1 MASHAAAT
9 GPSPAPS
16 DVPQGASR
24 ASQTAAEPVAMTH
37 RQIMEALTGLLAA
50 FFTAILS
57 STIVANALPTIM
69 SELKGTQTDFA
80 WVITAALLANA
91 ATTPIWGKLA
101 DLFNKKVLVQL
112 SIVIF
117 VAGSVMAG
125 LSETIPLLL
134 TARVIQGIAMGGLTA
149 LAQAIIGSM
158 IPPRD
163 RGKYSGYMGG
173 VMAVG
178 TAGGPLLGG
187 FIVDSPLGWRWTFF
201 VCVPLAVVALILLQ
215 VTLKIQH
222 VKRPAKIDWL
232 GSILLTSGV
241 SLLLIWVSFAGNPDY
256 YDWWSWQTVAMVG
269 GGVVL
274 LGLLVLV
281 ESKVAQPIIPLKIIS
296 ERTTALAIL
305 ASVAVGVGMFG
316 SSTFLGQY
324 FQVARG
330 ATPTEAGLLTLPMI
344 AGNLIGSVASGML
357 ISRTGKWKRYLV
369 AGAILLIGGLGLAGT
384 MDHTTDLWMTGIY
397 TAILGVGLGLL
408 MQNLVLAVQNTVQAK
423 DIGTASAS
431 VAFFRSVGGAIGVSV
446 LGAVLGNRV
455 KELVVEGLASAGI
468 QVPAGSAGASMDLK
482 DMPAPI
488 RDIMRA
494 AYGDAIAE
502 VFLISAVVGLVA
514 LVAILFIKERPL
526 RRTVDV
532 RPEPAELAGDA
543 PDAGMAAMAG
553 ATAPALGN
561 TGYTR
566 TTGNDAAEAAP
577 LRRNRHRG
585 PGPGIHRGAQPG
597 ARRIPLPGCRPP
609 ADPDLGGRGPARGR
623 RRRTCAAPDPAAA
636 RGAAAAAGGRAARR
650 ARAGRRAACDRR
662 RTGPGCRGAHGPAPA
677 ARQAAQ
683 DAARG
688 CRLHRHPRP
697 APDRVAPAHS
707 TGPQRLR
714 GRPEGRLR
722 GLRAAR
728 RLRGRPQRPPPKYTV
743 WMIFSSRVPPGRGIS

>member
-1 MASHAAAT
+1 MASHAAAASLT
-9 GPSPAPS
+9 SQPKQPPNPPVLPRSGSTPEPQPAMS
-16 DVPQGASR
+16 
-24 ASQTAAEPVAMTH
+24 H

-91 ATTPIWGKLA
+91 ATTPIWGKLG
-101 DLFNKKVLVQL
+101 DLFDKKLLVQL
-112 SIVIF
+112 SIVVF

-134 TARVIQGIAMGGLTA
+134 AARVIQGVAMGGLTA

-215 VTLKIQH
+215 ITLKIPH

-256 YDWWSWQTVAMVG
+256 YDWWSWQSGLMVG
-269 GGVVL
+269 GGVL
-274 LGLLVLV
+274 LLALLVLV
-281 ESKVAQPIIPLKIIS
+281 ESKVEQPIIPLKIIS

-305 ASVAVGVGMFG
+305 ASVAVGVAMFG

-330 ATPTEAGLLTLPMI
+330 ASPTEAGLLTLPMI
-344 AGNLIGSVASGML
+344 AGNLIGSVVSGQL

-369 AGAILLIGGLGLAGT
+369 AGSTLLILGLGLAGT
-384 MDHTTDLWMTGIY
+384 VDHTTELWLTGVY
-397 TAILGVGLGLL
+397 TAILGLGLGML
-408 MQNLVLAVQNTVQAK
+408 MQNLVLAVQNTVKAT

-446 LGAVLGNRV
+446 LGAVLGSRV
-455 KELVVEGLASAGI
+455 TQLANEGLAAANIPVQGD
-468 QVPAGSAGASMDLK
+468 GAGASMDLV
-482 DMPAPI
+482 DLPEPI
-488 RDIMRA
+488 REIMRA
-494 AYGDAIAE
+494 AYGDATAQI
-502 VFLISAVVGLVA
+502 FLISAIIGVVA
-514 LVAILFIKERPL
+514 LVSVLFIKEKPL
-526 RRTVDV
+526 RRTVDI
-532 RPEPAELAGDA
+532 RPEAENGAADA
-543 PDAGMAAMAG
+543 APSV
-553 ATAPALGN
+553 TAPA
-561 TGYTR
+561 TPER
-566 TTGNDAAEAAP
+566 TTAA
-577 LRRNRHRG
+577 
-585 PGPGIHRGAQPG
+585 PGPGADVDDIDREFVEVL
-597 ARRIPLPGCRPP
+597 RRQRSSESGT
-609 ADPDLGGRGPARGR
+609 GRGPEATSVEVVPLILETQHLLAKQQVQLSEAMSAVHRQ
-623 RRRTCAAPDPAAA
+623 AAVQQEIAAEQAKAASMLKAVAKELGKERKLQKAAA
-636 RGAAAAAGGRAARR
+636 HYLAAGGKQRGQE
-650 ARAGRRAACDRR
+650 AG
-662 RTGPGCRGAHGPAPA
+662 
-677 ARQAAQ
+677 
-683 DAARG
+683 
-688 CRLHRHPRP
+688 
-697 APDRVAPAHS
+697 S
-707 TGPQRLR
+707 
-714 GRPEGRLR
+714 
-722 GLRAAR
+722 
-728 RLRGRPQRPPPKYTV
+728 
-743 WMIFSSRVPPGRGIS
+743 

>member
-1 MASHAAAT
+1 
-9 GPSPAPS
+9 
-16 DVPQGASR
+16 
-24 ASQTAAEPVAMTH
+24 MTH

-101 DLFNKKVLVQL
+101 DLFDKKVLVQL

-125 LSETIPLLL
+125 LSQTIPLLL
-134 TARVIQGIAMGGLTA
+134 TARVVQGIAMGGLTA

-163 RGKYSGYMGG
+163 RGKYSGYMGA

-215 VTLKIQH
+215 ITLKIQH

-232 GSILLTSGV
+232 GSILLTTGV

-256 YDWWSWQTVAMVG
+256 YDWWSWQSALMVG
-269 GGVVL
+269 GGVAL
-274 LGLLVLV
+274 LALLVVV
-281 ESKVAQPIIPLKIIS
+281 ESKVSQPIIPLKIIS
-296 ERTTALAIL
+296 ERTTALAIW
-305 ASVAVGVGMFG
+305 ASVAVGVAMFG

-344 AGNLIGSVASGML
+344 AGNLIGSVLSGQL

-369 AGAILLIGGLGLAGT
+369 AGSVLLIGGLGLAGT
-384 MDHTTDLWMTGIY
+384 MDHTTELWQSGVF
-397 TAILGVGLGLL
+397 TAILGLGLGML
-408 MQNLVLAVQNTVQAK
+408 MQNLVLAVQNTVSAS

-446 LGAVLGNRV
+446 LGAIMSNRV
-455 KELVVEGLASAGI
+455 KELATQGLADAGI
-468 QVPAGSAGASMDLK
+468 RAGSGASGASLDLA

-494 AYGDAIAE
+494 AYGDATAE
-502 VFLISAVVGLVA
+502 IFLIAGAIAVVA
-514 LVAILFIKERPL
+514 LIAVLLIKEQPL
-526 RRTVDV
+526 RRTVDI
-532 RPEPAELAGDA
+532 R
-543 PDAGMAAMAG
+543 PDAAAPASADGSARDSEQGSGLPAAEYSDDDLEREFAEVLTRQLADDAKAPSYPGRQRSAEPVLPMNEPPARARTMLAEMHNKPADLVPLIQETQG
-553 ATAPALGN
+553 LLAEQQLQLATALNAV
-561 TGYTR
+561 
-566 TTGNDAAEAAP
+566 
-577 LRRNRHRG
+577 
-585 PGPGIHRGAQPG
+585 
-597 ARRIPLPGCRPP
+597 
-609 ADPDLGGRGPARGR
+609 
-623 RRRTCAAPDPAAA
+623 
-636 RGAAAAAGGRAARR
+636 
-650 ARAGRRAACDRR
+650 
-662 RTGPGCRGAHGPAPA
+662 
-677 ARQAAQ
+677 ARQAEQQRIIAEEQ
-683 DAARG
+683 VRVGAELKALSR
-688 CRLHRHPRP
+688 RLAKERKL
-697 APDRVAPAHS
+697 
-707 TGPQRLR
+707 Q
-714 GRPEGRLR
+714 
-722 GLRAAR
+722 RAAAHYIASHGKH
-728 RLRGRPQRPPPKYTV
+728 RGE
-743 WMIFSSRVPPGRGIS
+743 

>member
-1 MASHAAAT
+1 MASHAAVSAT
-9 GPSPAPS
+9 ATSRPSAHPPQAP
-16 DVPQGASR
+16 
-24 ASQTAAEPVAMTH
+24 MTH

-91 ATTPIWGKLA
+91 ATTPVWGKLA
-101 DLFNKKVLVQL
+101 DLFDKKVLVQL

-125 LSETIPLLL
+125 LSQTIPLLL
-134 TARVIQGIAMGGLTA
+134 AARVVQGIAMGGLTA

-163 RGKYSGYMGG
+163 RGKYSGYMGA

-215 VTLKIQH
+215 ITLKIQH

-256 YDWWSWQTVAMVG
+256 YDWWSWQSALMVG

-274 LGLLVLV
+274 LALLVLV
-281 ESKVAQPIIPLKIIS
+281 ESKVEQPIIPLKIIS
-296 ERTTALAIL
+296 ERTTALAIW
-305 ASVAVGVGMFG
+305 ASVAVGVAMFG

-344 AGNLIGSVASGML
+344 AGNLIGSVVSGQM
-357 ISRTGKWKRYLV
+357 ISRTGKWKRYLI
-369 AGAILLIGGLGLAGT
+369 AGTVLLIGGLGLAGT
-384 MDHTTDLWMTGIY
+384 MDHTTELWQAGVF
-397 TAILGVGLGLL
+397 TAILGLGLGMLL
-408 MQNLVLAVQNTVQAK
+408 QNLVLAVQNTVSASN
-423 DIGTASAS
+423 IGTASAS

-446 LGAVLGNRV
+446 LGAIMSNRV
-455 KELVVEGLASAGI
+455 KELATQGLADAGI
-468 QVPAGSAGASMDLK
+468 KAGSGSSGASLDLA

-494 AYGDAIAE
+494 AYGDATAE
-502 VFLISAVVGLVA
+502 IFLISAVIAVVA
-514 LVAILFIKERPL
+514 LIAVLLIKEQPL
-526 RRTVDV
+526 RRTVDI
-532 RPEPAELAGDA
+532 RPEAAADAE
-543 PDAGMAAMAG
+543 PDAGPGSVRPGTEYSDDELEREFAEVLTRQLASG
-553 ATAPALGN
+553 AQSPSYPG
-561 TGYTR
+561 R
-566 TTGNDAAEAAP
+566 QRAAEP
-577 LRRNRHRG
+577 V
-585 PGPGIHRGAQPG
+585 
-597 ARRIPLPGCRPP
+597 LPMNDPP
-609 ADPDLGGRGPARGR
+609 ARARTMLAEMHNKPADVVPLLQETQRLL
-623 RRRTCAAPDPAAA
+623 AEQQVQLAAA
-636 RGAAAAAGGRAARR
+636 LNAV
-650 ARAGRRAACDRR
+650 
-662 RTGPGCRGAHGPAPA
+662 
-677 ARQAAQ
+677 ARQAEQQRIIAQ
-683 DAARG
+683 EQARVSAE
-688 CRLHRHPRP
+688 LK
-697 APDRVAPAHS
+697 ALS
-707 TGPQRLR
+707 
-714 GRPEGRLR
+714 
-722 GLRAAR
+722 R
-728 RLRGRPQRPPPKYTV
+728 RLGKERKLQSAAAHYIASHGKHRGE
-743 WMIFSSRVPPGRGIS
+743 

>member
-1 MASHAAAT
+1 
-9 GPSPAPS
+9 
-16 DVPQGASR
+16 
-24 ASQTAAEPVAMTH
+24 MTH

-215 VTLKIQH
+215 VTLKIKH

-256 YDWWSWQTVAMVG
+256 YDWWSWQTVVMVG
-269 GGVVL
+269 GGVAL
-274 LGLLVLV
+274 LALLVLV
-281 ESKVAQPIIPLKIIS
+281 ESKVAQPIIPLNIIS

-324 FQVARG
+324 YQVARG
-330 ATPTEAGLLTLPMI
+330 ASPTEAGLLTLPMI
-344 AGNLIGSVASGML
+344 AGNLIGSVASGLL

-369 AGAILLIGGLGLAGT
+369 AGAVLLIGGLGLAGS
-384 MDHTTDLWMTGIY
+384 MDHTTELWMTGTY

-446 LGAVLGNRV
+446 LGAVLANRV
-455 KELVVEGLASAGI
+455 KALVIEKLAASGAPA
-468 QVPAGSAGASMDLK
+468 PAGSSAATMDLN
-482 DMPAPI
+482 DMPAPL

-502 VFLISAVVGLVA
+502 VFLISAIVGLVA
-514 LVAILFIKERPL
+514 LVAVLLIKERPL
-526 RRTVDV
+526 RRTVDI
-532 RPEPAELAGDA
+532 RPEPAENAGNVAFETTPAAGRVPSSAGTAGVGAATAAPSAAGTGAGSGTGTVDLDREFLEVLSRQHA
-543 PDAGMAAMAG
+543 ESHGPDAARPEAG
-553 ATAPALGN
+553 VSS
-561 TGYTR
+561 
-566 TTGNDAAEAAP
+566 
-577 LRRNRHRG
+577 G
-585 PGPGIHRGAQPG
+585 PGESDGHRAVERESARQRSRTLVAADRPDVADVVPVLLQTQQLLAQQQ
-597 ARRIPLPGCRPP
+597 LQ
-609 ADPDLGGRGPARGR
+609 LV
-623 RRRTCAAPDPAAA
+623 AAI
-636 RGAAAAAGGRAARR
+636 RAVNE
-650 ARAGRRAACDRR
+650 
-662 RTGPGCRGAHGPAPA
+662 
-677 ARQAAQ
+677 QAAQ
-683 DAARG
+683 QREIAAHQARTAEELTALG
-688 CRLHRHPRP
+688 RQL
-697 APDRVAPAHS
+697 AK
-707 TGPQRLR
+707 QRKLQ
-714 GRPEGRLR
+714 
-722 GLRAAR
+722 RAAADYIATH
-728 RLRGRPQRPPPKYTV
+728 GRHRTE
-743 WMIFSSRVPPGRGIS
+743 

>member
-1 MASHAAAT
+1 MATAAPQHPQAVDAAAKAA
-9 GPSPAPS
+9 AP
-16 DVPQGASR
+16 
-24 ASQTAAEPVAMTH
+24 MTH

-101 DLFNKKVLVQL
+101 DLFDKKLLVQL
-112 SIVIF
+112 SIIIF

-163 RGKYSGYMGG
+163 RGKYSGYMGA

-215 VTLKIQH
+215 ITLKIEH
-222 VKRPAKIDWL
+222 IKRPAKIDWL

-241 SLLLIWVSFAGNPDY
+241 SLLLIWVSFAGNPEY
-256 YDWWSWQTVAMVG
+256 YDWVSWQSALMVG
-269 GGVVL
+269 GGVAL
-274 LGLLVLV
+274 LALLVFV
-281 ESKVAQPIIPLKIIS
+281 ETKVAQPIIPLKIIS
-296 ERTTALAIL
+296 ERTTALAIV
-305 ASVAVGVGMFG
+305 ASVAVGIAMFG

-344 AGNLIGSVASGML
+344 AGNLIGSVASGIL
-357 ISRTGKWKRYLV
+357 ISRFGKWKRFLI
-369 AGAILLIGGLGLAGT
+369 AGSVLLIGGLAFAGT
-384 MDHTTDLWMTGIY
+384 MDHTTELWIVAIY
-397 TAILGVGLGLL
+397 TGVFGLGLGML

-446 LGAVLGNRV
+446 LGAIMSNHV
-455 KELVVEGLASAGI
+455 KDLAVEGMAAAGI
-468 QVPAGSAGASMDLK
+468 PVQGGASGASMDLA

-488 RDIMRA
+488 ADIMRA
-494 AYGDAIAE
+494 AYGDATAQI
-502 VFLISAVVGLVA
+502 FLISAIISVVA
-514 LVAILFIKERPL
+514 LLAVPFIKERPL
-526 RRTVDV
+526 RRTVDAAPEKELVATASGEAGMSLDTASMDAVKTGDRVKTDDAASPVGARRPLPGTGREV
-532 RPEPAELAGDA
+532 RPEDSGSDLDLEFARILTQERPSATADVKEVQEQLTRTQYVLAEQQLQLSRANVELQARLRDQQTIAEQQTRTAEELAA
-543 PDAGMAAMAG
+543 IRKELKRERRQQERMALLLLQG
-553 ATAPALGN
+553 V
-561 TGYTR
+561 
-566 TTGNDAAEAAP
+566 E
-577 LRRNRHRG
+577 
-585 PGPGIHRGAQPG
+585 
-597 ARRIPLPGCRPP
+597 
-609 ADPDLGGRGPARGR
+609 
-623 RRRTCAAPDPAAA
+623 
-636 RGAAAAAGGRAARR
+636 
-650 ARAGRRAACDRR
+650 
-662 RTGPGCRGAHGPAPA
+662 
-677 ARQAAQ
+677 ARQEHGKHA
-683 DAARG
+683 G
-688 CRLHRHPRP
+688 
-697 APDRVAPAHS
+697 
-707 TGPQRLR
+707 
-714 GRPEGRLR
+714 
-722 GLRAAR
+722 
-728 RLRGRPQRPPPKYTV
+728 
-743 WMIFSSRVPPGRGIS
+743 

>member
-1 MASHAAAT
+1 MATPVQNAASGQTAGRNPAGINSAGITAAA
-9 GPSPAPS
+9 AP
-16 DVPQGASR
+16 
-24 ASQTAAEPVAMTH
+24 MTH

-101 DLFNKKVLVQL
+101 DLFDKKLLVQL
-112 SIVIF
+112 SIIIF

-163 RGKYSGYMGG
+163 RGKYSGYMGA

-222 VKRPAKIDWL
+222 IKRPAKIDWL

-256 YDWWSWQTVAMVG
+256 YDWFSWQSALMVG
-269 GGVVL
+269 GGVAL
-274 LGLLVLV
+274 LALLVLV
-281 ESKVAQPIIPLKIIS
+281 ETKVAQPIIPLKIIS
-296 ERTTALAIL
+296 ERTTALAII
-305 ASVAVGVGMFG
+305 ASIAVGIAMFG

-344 AGNLIGSVASGML
+344 AGNLIGSVASGIL
-357 ISRTGKWKRYLV
+357 ISRFGKWKRFLI
-369 AGAILLIGGLGLAGT
+369 AGSVLLIGGLAFAGT
-384 MDHTTDLWMTGIY
+384 MDHTTELWIVAIY
-397 TAILGVGLGLL
+397 TGVFGLGLGML

-446 LGAVLGNRV
+446 LGAIMSNHV
-455 KELVVEGLASAGI
+455 KDLAVEGMAAAGI
-468 QVPAGSAGASMDLK
+468 PVQGGGSGASMDLA

-488 RDIMRA
+488 AEIMRA
-494 AYGDAIAE
+494 AYGDATAQI
-502 VFLISAVVGLVA
+502 FLISAIISVVA
-514 LVAILFIKERPL
+514 LLAVLFIKERPL
-526 RRTVDV
+526 RRTVDAA
-532 RPEPAELAGDA
+532 PEKELIATASG
-543 PDAGMAAMAG
+543 DAGMSLETTSLDTADDPVSQAG
-553 ATAPALGN
+553 A
-561 TGYTR
+561 
-566 TTGNDAAEAAP
+566 
-577 LRRNRHRG
+577 
-585 PGPGIHRGAQPG
+585 
-597 ARRIPLPGCRPP
+597 
-609 ADPDLGGRGPARGR
+609 PDDGESRL
-623 RRRTCAAPDPAAA
+623 D
-636 RGAAAAAGGRAARR
+636 
-650 ARAGRRAACDRR
+650 AGRRLPGRLQESGQGPRTDSASDLDLEFARILTQERPQATADVKELQEQLSRTQYVLAEQQLQLSRANVELQARLREQQTVAEQQARTASELSALRKELKRERR
-662 RTGPGCRGAHGPAPA
+662 QQERMALLLLQGVQ
-677 ARQAAQ
+677 ARQA
-683 DAARG
+683 
-688 CRLHRHPRP
+688 RP
-697 APDRVAPAHS
+697 DHGKHA
-707 TGPQRLR
+707 G
-714 GRPEGRLR
+714 
-722 GLRAAR
+722 
-728 RLRGRPQRPPPKYTV
+728 
-743 WMIFSSRVPPGRGIS
+743 

>member
-1 MASHAAAT
+1 MATAAPQHPQAVDAAAKAA
-9 GPSPAPS
+9 AP
-16 DVPQGASR
+16 
-24 ASQTAAEPVAMTH
+24 MTH

-101 DLFNKKVLVQL
+101 DLFDKKLLVQL
-112 SIVIF
+112 SIIIF

-163 RGKYSGYMGG
+163 RGKYSGYMGA

-215 VTLKIQH
+215 ITLKIEH
-222 VKRPAKIDWL
+222 IKRPAKIDWL

-241 SLLLIWVSFAGNPDY
+241 SLLLIWVSFAGNPEY
-256 YDWWSWQTVAMVG
+256 YDWVSWQSALMVG
-269 GGVVL
+269 GGVAL
-274 LGLLVLV
+274 LALLVFV
-281 ESKVAQPIIPLKIIS
+281 ETKVAQPIIPLKIIS
-296 ERTTALAIL
+296 ERTTALAIV
-305 ASVAVGVGMFG
+305 ASVAVGIAMFG

-344 AGNLIGSVASGML
+344 AGNLIGSVASGIL
-357 ISRTGKWKRYLV
+357 ISRFGKWKRFLI
-369 AGAILLIGGLGLAGT
+369 AGSVLLIGGLAFAGT
-384 MDHTTDLWMTGIY
+384 MDHTTELWIVAIY
-397 TAILGVGLGLL
+397 TGVFGLGLGML

-446 LGAVLGNRV
+446 LGAIMSNHV
-455 KELVVEGLASAGI
+455 KDLAVEGMAAAGI
-468 QVPAGSAGASMDLK
+468 PVQGGASGASMDLA

-488 RDIMRA
+488 ADIMRA
-494 AYGDAIAE
+494 AYGDATAQI
-502 VFLISAVVGLVA
+502 FLISAIISVVA
-514 LVAILFIKERPL
+514 LLAVLFIKERPL
-526 RRTVDV
+526 RRTVDAAPEKELVATASGEAGMSLDTASMDAVKTGDRVKIDDAASPVGPRRPLPGAGREV
-532 RPEPAELAGDA
+532 RPEDSGSDLDLEFARILTQERPSATADVKEVQEQLTRTQYVLAEQQLQLSRANVELQARLRDQQTIAEQQTRTAEELAA
-543 PDAGMAAMAG
+543 IRKELKRERRQQERMALLLLQG
-553 ATAPALGN
+553 V
-561 TGYTR
+561 
-566 TTGNDAAEAAP
+566 E
-577 LRRNRHRG
+577 
-585 PGPGIHRGAQPG
+585 
-597 ARRIPLPGCRPP
+597 
-609 ADPDLGGRGPARGR
+609 
-623 RRRTCAAPDPAAA
+623 
-636 RGAAAAAGGRAARR
+636 
-650 ARAGRRAACDRR
+650 
-662 RTGPGCRGAHGPAPA
+662 
-677 ARQAAQ
+677 ARQEHGKHA
-683 DAARG
+683 G
-688 CRLHRHPRP
+688 
-697 APDRVAPAHS
+697 
-707 TGPQRLR
+707 
-714 GRPEGRLR
+714 
-722 GLRAAR
+722 
-728 RLRGRPQRPPPKYTV
+728 
-743 WMIFSSRVPPGRGIS
+743 

>member
-1 MASHAAAT
+1 MASHAAAA
-9 GPSPAPS
+9 GPAPAPTPHPA
-16 DVPQGASR
+16 PQ
-24 ASQTAAEPVAMTH
+24 AAMNH

-50 FFTAILS
+50 FFTAIIS

-101 DLFNKKVLVQL
+101 DLFDKKFLVQL

-134 TARVIQGIAMGGLTA
+134 TARVIQGVAMGGLTA
-149 LAQAIIGSM
+149 LAMAIIGSI

-163 RGKYSGYMGG
+163 RGKYSGYMGA

-201 VCVPLAVVALILLQ
+201 VCVPLAIIALILLQ
-215 VTLKIQH
+215 ITLKLPH
-222 VKRPAKIDWL
+222 VRRPAKIDWL

-256 YDWWSWQTVAMVG
+256 YDWWSWQSAAMVG
-269 GGVVL
+269 GGVAL
-274 LGLLVLV
+274 LALLVLV
-281 ESKVAQPIIPLKIIS
+281 ESRVAQPIIPLKIIS

-305 ASVAVGVGMFG
+305 ASVAVGVAMFG

-330 ATPTEAGLLTLPMI
+330 ASPTEAGLLTLPMI
-344 AGNLIGSVASGML
+344 AGNLIGSVLSGQL
-357 ISRTGKWKRYLV
+357 ISRTGKWKRYLI
-369 AGAILLIGGLGLAGT
+369 AGSILLIGGLGLAGT
-384 MDHTTDLWMTGIY
+384 IDHTTELWLAGIY
-397 TAILGVGLGLL
+397 TAVLGLGLGLL
-408 MQNLVLAVQNTVQAK
+408 MQNLVLAVQNTVRAT

-455 KELVVEGLASAGI
+455 KELATEGLAAAGI
-468 QVPAGSAGASMDLK
+468 PVAGGSAGRSMDLK

-502 VFLISAVVGLVA
+502 VFLISAIIGVVA
-514 LVAILFIKERPL
+514 LVAVLFIKEKPL

-532 RPEPAELAGDA
+532 QPEATAAASVTGSGADA
-543 PDAGMAAMAG
+543 DAGAG
-553 ATAPALGN
+553 A
-561 TGYTR
+561 
-566 TTGNDAAEAAP
+566 AAV
-577 LRRNRHRG
+577 
-585 PGPGIHRGAQPG
+585 
-597 ARRIPLPGCRPP
+597 
-609 ADPDLGGRGPARGR
+609 
-623 RRRTCAAPDPAAA
+623 
-636 RGAAAAAGGRAARR
+636 AAAAGHAADP
-650 ARAGRRAACDRR
+650 AS
-662 RTGPGCRGAHGPAPA
+662 APA
-677 ARQAAQ
+677 AASGIVDLDSEFIEVLSQQRASQR
-683 DAARG
+683 RG
-688 CRLHRHPRP
+688 
-697 APDRVAPAHS
+697 D
-707 TGPQRLR
+707 
-714 GRPEGRLR
+714 
-722 GLRAAR
+722 
-728 RLRGRPQRPPPKYTV
+728 
-743 WMIFSSRVPPGRGIS
+743 

>member
-1 MASHAAAT
+1 MS
-9 GPSPAPS
+9 
-16 DVPQGASR
+16 
-24 ASQTAAEPVAMTH
+24 H

-50 FFTAILS
+50 FFTAIIS

-101 DLFNKKVLVQL
+101 DLFDKKVLVQL

-134 TARVIQGIAMGGLTA
+134 TARVVQGVAMGGLTA
-149 LAQAIIGSM
+149 LAQAIIGSI

-201 VCVPLAVVALILLQ
+201 VCVPLAVIALILLQ
-215 VTLKIQH
+215 ITLKLPH
-222 VKRPAKIDWL
+222 VKRHAKIDWL

-241 SLLLIWVSFAGNPDY
+241 SLLLIWVSFAGNPEY
-256 YDWWSWQTVAMVG
+256 YDWWSWQTAAMVG
-269 GGVVL
+269 GGVL
-274 LGLLVLV
+274 LLALLVVV
-281 ESKVAQPIIPLKIIS
+281 ESKVEQPIIPLKIIS

-316 SSTFLGQY
+316 SSAFLGQY

-344 AGNLIGSVASGML
+344 AGNLIGSVLSGQL

-369 AGAILLIGGLGLAGT
+369 AGSILLIGGLGLAGT
-384 MDHTTDLWMTGIY
+384 IDHTTELWLTGLY
-397 TAILGVGLGLL
+397 TAVLGLGLGLL
-408 MQNLVLAVQNTVQAK
+408 MQNLVLAVQNTVRAT

-446 LGAVLGNRV
+446 LGAVLANRV
-455 KELVVEGLASAGI
+455 KELATEGLAAAGI
-468 QVPAGSAGASMDLK
+468 PTAGGSAGASMDLQ

-494 AYGDAIAE
+494 AYGDATAE
-502 VFLISAVVGLVA
+502 IFLISAVIGIIA
-514 LVAILFIKERPL
+514 LVAVLCIKEQPL
-526 RRTVDV
+526 RRTVDIV
-532 RPEPAELAGDA
+532 PATAASNNDNAAPASGPTAAADAGIVDLDREFIEVLSRQRAQESRFPDAARQDRSTTGEGRGHLDGDA
-543 PDAGMAAMAG
+543 PSAEREGSRARSRTMVADPQPEAADVVPLLLQTQQLLAEQQLHL
-553 ATAPALGN
+553 AEALRAVHEQTAEQ
-561 TGYTR
+561 R
-566 TTGNDAAEAAP
+566 EIAAEQARISGELTTIRRQLAKERKLQRAAADYIATHG
-577 LRRNRHRG
+577 RHRG
-585 PGPGIHRGAQPG
+585 
-597 ARRIPLPGCRPP
+597 
-609 ADPDLGGRGPARGR
+609 
-623 RRRTCAAPDPAAA
+623 
-636 RGAAAAAGGRAARR
+636 
-650 ARAGRRAACDRR
+650 
-662 RTGPGCRGAHGPAPA
+662 
-677 ARQAAQ
+677 
-683 DAARG
+683 
-688 CRLHRHPRP
+688 
-697 APDRVAPAHS
+697 
-707 TGPQRLR
+707 
-714 GRPEGRLR
+714 E
-722 GLRAAR
+722 
-728 RLRGRPQRPPPKYTV
+728 
-743 WMIFSSRVPPGRGIS
+743 

>member
-1 MASHAAAT
+1 MASHATAT
-9 GPSPAPS
+9 GPSRALSTTPPLSSPQPHAPAPAPA
-16 DVPQGASR
+16 PQ
-24 ASQTAAEPVAMTH
+24 AAMSH

-50 FFTAILS
+50 FFTAIIS

-101 DLFNKKVLVQL
+101 DLFDKKLLVQL

-134 TARVIQGIAMGGLTA
+134 TARVIQGVAMGGLTA
-149 LAQAIIGSM
+149 LAQAIIGSI

-201 VCVPLAVVALILLQ
+201 VCVPLAVIALILLQ
-215 VTLKIQH
+215 ITLKLPH
-222 VKRPAKIDWL
+222 VKRHAKIDWL

-256 YDWWSWQTVAMVG
+256 YDWWSWQTAAMVG

-274 LGLLVLV
+274 LALLVVV
-281 ESKVAQPIIPLKIIS
+281 ESKVEQPIIPLKIIS

-316 SSTFLGQY
+316 SSAFLGQY

-344 AGNLIGSVASGML
+344 AGNLIGSVLSGQL
-357 ISRTGKWKRYLV
+357 ISRTGKWKRYLI
-369 AGAILLIGGLGLAGT
+369 AGSILLIGGLGLAGT
-384 MDHTTDLWMTGIY
+384 IDHTTELWLTGLY
-397 TAILGVGLGLL
+397 TAVLGLGLGLL
-408 MQNLVLAVQNTVQAK
+408 MQNLVLAVQNTVRAT

-446 LGAVLGNRV
+446 LGAVLANRV
-455 KELVVEGLASAGI
+455 KELATEGLAAAGI
-468 QVPAGSAGASMDLK
+468 PTNGGSAGASMDLQ

-494 AYGDAIAE
+494 AYGDATAE
-502 VFLISAVVGLVA
+502 IFLISAAIGIIA
-514 LVAILFIKERPL
+514 LVAILFIKEQPL
-526 RRTVDV
+526 RRTVDIV
-532 RPEPAELAGDA
+532 PAASANGAQPANNATTANDAEPTND
-543 PDAGMAAMAG
+543 
-553 ATAPALGN
+553 
-561 TGYTR
+561 
-566 TTGNDAAEAAP
+566 TTGTA
-577 LRRNRHRG
+577 G
-585 PGPGIHRGAQPG
+585 GPGIV
-597 ARRIPLPGCRPP
+597 
-609 ADPDLGGRGPARGR
+609 DLDREFIEVLSRQ
-623 RRRTCAAPDPAAA
+623 
-636 RGAAAAAGGRAARR
+636 RAHESRF
-650 ARAGRRAACDRR
+650 
-662 RTGPGCRGAHGPAPA
+662 PEA
-677 ARQAAQ
+677 ARQDRNAPAE
-683 DAARG
+683 DNGSPGSDSPAGVREGYRSRART
-688 CRLHRHPRP
+688 LVAEPRP
-697 APDRVAPAHS
+697 EAADVVPLLLQTQQLLAEQQLQLA
-707 TGPQRLR
+707 
-714 GRPEGRLR
+714 EA
-722 GLRAAR
+722 LRAVQAQSAEQREIAAEQSRVSGELTSLRR
-728 RLRGRPQRPPPKYTV
+728 RLAKERKLQRAAADYIATHGRHR
-743 WMIFSSRVPPGRGIS
+743 SE

>member
-1 MASHAAAT
+1 MATRIQERSTAVPAT
-9 GPSPAPS
+9 SAP
-16 DVPQGASR
+16 
-24 ASQTAAEPVAMTH
+24 MTH

-69 SELKGTQTDFA
+69 SDLHGTQTDFA

-101 DLFNKKVLVQL
+101 DLFDKKLLVQL

-125 LSETIPLLL
+125 FSQSIPFLL
-134 TARVIQGIAMGGLTA
+134 TARVIQGIALGGLTA
-149 LAQAIIGSM
+149 LAQAIIGTM

-163 RGKYSGYMGG
+163 RGKYSGYMGA

-222 VKRPAKIDWL
+222 IKRPAKIDWL

-256 YDWWSWQTVAMVG
+256 YDWISWQSALMVG
-269 GGVVL
+269 GGVL
-274 LGLLVLV
+274 LLALLVLV

-305 ASVAVGVGMFG
+305 ASVAVGIAMFS

-344 AGNLIGSVASGML
+344 AGNLFGSVVSGQL
-357 ISRTGKWKRYLV
+357 ISRYGKWKGFL
-369 AGAILLIGGLGLAGT
+369 LAGT
-384 MDHTTDLWMTGIY
+384 VLLAGGLAFTGTIDHTTELWITCCY
-397 TAILGVGLGLL
+397 TAIFGLGLGLL
-408 MQNLVLAVQNTVQAK
+408 MQNLVLAVQNTVRAQ

-446 LGAVLGNRV
+446 LGAIMATHV
-455 KELVVEGLASAGI
+455 KDLATQGLAAARIPVSG
-468 QVPAGSAGASMDLK
+468 GSGGGSMDLA

-494 AYGDAIAE
+494 AYGDATAQI
-502 VFLISAVVGLVA
+502 FLISAAIAVVAFLAV
-514 LVAILFIKERPL
+514 LFIKEVPL
-526 RRTVDV
+526 RKTVDAM
-532 RPEPAELAGDA
+532 PAKELLANASGE
-543 PDAGMAAMAG
+543 AAMTLDTSALSVAESTGLPQVADDGGTPLG
-553 ATAPALGN
+553 ASRARA
-561 TGYTR
+561 
-566 TTGNDAAEAAP
+566 AAEKEHDD
-577 LRRNRHRG
+577 LDLEF
-585 PGPGIHRGAQPG
+585 
-597 ARRIPLPGCRPP
+597 ARILTQER
-609 ADPDLGGRGPARGR
+609 
-623 RRRTCAAPDPAAA
+623 PDPAAGLREVQDQLA
-636 RGAAAAAGGRAARR
+636 RTQRLLAEQQLQLSQAQRELQARVHEQQATAVEQSRTAEELAALRKELKRERRRQERAALLLI
-650 ARAGRRAACDRR
+650 AGEASRAGE
-662 RTGPGCRGAHGPAPA
+662 TG
-677 ARQAAQ
+677 
-683 DAARG
+683 
-688 CRLHRHPRP
+688 RH
-697 APDRVAPAHS
+697 A
-707 TGPQRLR
+707 G
-714 GRPEGRLR
+714 
-722 GLRAAR
+722 
-728 RLRGRPQRPPPKYTV
+728 
-743 WMIFSSRVPPGRGIS
+743 

>member
-16 DVPQGASR
+16 HIPPGAS
-24 ASQTAAEPVAMTH
+24 AAPESAAQPAPMTH

-215 VTLKIQH
+215 ITLKIPH
-222 VKRPAKIDWL
+222 IKRPAKIDWL

-256 YDWWSWQTVAMVG
+256 YDWWSWQTAAMVG
-269 GGVVL
+269 GGVL
-274 LGLLVLV
+274 LLALLVVV
-281 ESKVAQPIIPLKIIS
+281 ESRVAQPIIPLKIIS

-369 AGAILLIGGLGLAGT
+369 AGAVLLIGGLGLAGS
-384 MDHTTDLWMTGIY
+384 MDHTTDLWLTGIY
-397 TAILGVGLGLL
+397 TAILGIGLGLL
-408 MQNLVLAVQNTVQAK
+408 MQNLVLAVQNTVKAT

-431 VAFFRSVGGAIGVSV
+431 VAFFRSFGGAIGVSV

-455 KELVVEGLASAGI
+455 KELAVEGLAAAKI
-468 QVPAGSAGASMDLK
+468 QVPAGSSGASMDLK

-494 AYGDAIAE
+494 AYGDAIAQI
-502 VFLISAVVGLVA
+502 FLISAIIGLVA

-526 RRTVDV
+526 RRTVDISA
-532 RPEPAELAGDA
+532 EPAERGD
-543 PDAGMAAMAG
+543 D
-553 ATAPALGN
+553 
-561 TGYTR
+561 
-566 TTGNDAAEAAP
+566 
-577 LRRNRHRG
+577 
-585 PGPGIHRGAQPG
+585 
-597 ARRIPLPGCRPP
+597 
-609 ADPDLGGRGPARGR
+609 
-623 RRRTCAAPDPAAA
+623 
-636 RGAAAAAGGRAARR
+636 AAAAAGGIVAATAPGTAGIDAGEPSDGFRSYDAGTPGTAGSAASPDGSASGSGIVDLDREFIEVLSRQRASESRFPDAARADIGGPNAGLPNTGLRATGQQGPAEDRASDREGAR
-650 ARAGRRAACDRR
+650 ARARTLVADARAEAADVVPLLLQTQQLLAEQQLQLADALRAVYEQAAEQRAIAAEQARVSEELTALRRQLAKERKLQRAAAEYIA
-662 RTGPGCRGAHGPAPA
+662 THG
-677 ARQAAQ
+677 R
-683 DAARG
+683 
-688 CRLHRHPRP
+688 HRN
-697 APDRVAPAHS
+697 
-707 TGPQRLR
+707 G
-714 GRPEGRLR
+714 
-722 GLRAAR
+722 
-728 RLRGRPQRPPPKYTV
+728 
-743 WMIFSSRVPPGRGIS
+743 

>member
-1 MASHAAAT
+1 
-9 GPSPAPS
+9 
-16 DVPQGASR
+16 
-24 ASQTAAEPVAMTH
+24 MTH

-101 DLFNKKVLVQL
+101 DLFDKKVLVQL

-125 LSETIPLLL
+125 LSQTIPLLL
-134 TARVIQGIAMGGLTA
+134 TARVVQGIAMGGLTA

-163 RGKYSGYMGG
+163 RGKYSGYMGA

-215 VTLKIQH
+215 ITLKIQH

-232 GSILLTSGV
+232 GSILLTTGV

-256 YDWWSWQTVAMVG
+256 YDWWSWQSALMVG

-274 LGLLVLV
+274 LALLVVV
-281 ESKVAQPIIPLKIIS
+281 ESKVSQPIIPLKIIS
-296 ERTTALAIL
+296 ERTTALAIW
-305 ASVAVGVGMFG
+305 ASVAVGVAMFG

-344 AGNLIGSVASGML
+344 AGNLVGSVFSGQL
-357 ISRTGKWKRYLV
+357 ISRTGKWKRYLI
-369 AGAILLIGGLGLAGT
+369 AGSVLLIGGLGLAGT
-384 MDHTTDLWMTGIY
+384 MDHTTELWQSGVF
-397 TAILGVGLGLL
+397 TAILGLGLGML
-408 MQNLVLAVQNTVQAK
+408 MQNLVLAVQNTVSAS

-446 LGAVLGNRV
+446 LGAVMSNRV
-455 KELVVEGLASAGI
+455 KELATQGLADAGI
-468 QVPAGSAGASMDLK
+468 RAGSGASGASLDLA
-482 DMPAPI
+482 DMPAPV

-494 AYGDAIAE
+494 AYGDATAE
-502 VFLISAVVGLVA
+502 IFLIAGAIAVVA
-514 LVAILFIKERPL
+514 LIAVLLIKEQPL
-526 RRTVDV
+526 RRTVDI
-532 RPEPAELAGDA
+532 RPD
-543 PDAGMAAMAG
+543 
-553 ATAPALGN
+553 
-561 TGYTR
+561 
-566 TTGNDAAEAAP
+566 
-577 LRRNRHRG
+577 
-585 PGPGIHRGAQPG
+585 
-597 ARRIPLPGCRPP
+597 
-609 ADPDLGGRGPARGR
+609 
-623 RRRTCAAPDPAAA
+623 AAPDSAPASGLPAAEPTNGGEYSDDDLEREFA
-636 RGAAAAAGGRAARR
+636 EVLTRQLADDAKGAYPGRQRPAEPVLPMNEPPAR
-650 ARAGRRAACDRR
+650 ARTMLAEM
-662 RTGPGCRGAHGPAPA
+662 HNKPADLVPIIQETQGLLA
-677 ARQAAQ
+677 EQQLQLATALNAVARQAEQQRIIAQ
-683 DAARG
+683 EQARVSAELKALSRQLAKERKLQSAAAHYIASHGKHRG
-688 CRLHRHPRP
+688 
-697 APDRVAPAHS
+697 
-707 TGPQRLR
+707 
-714 GRPEGRLR
+714 E
-722 GLRAAR
+722 
-728 RLRGRPQRPPPKYTV
+728 
-743 WMIFSSRVPPGRGIS
+743 

>member
-1 MASHAAAT
+1 MS
-9 GPSPAPS
+9 
-16 DVPQGASR
+16 
-24 ASQTAAEPVAMTH
+24 H

-101 DLFNKKVLVQL
+101 DLFDKKLLVQL
-112 SIVIF
+112 SIVVF

-134 TARVIQGIAMGGLTA
+134 TARVIQGVAMGGLTA

-215 VTLKIQH
+215 ITLKIPH

-256 YDWWSWQTVAMVG
+256 YDWWSWQSAVMVG
-269 GGVVL
+269 GGVL
-274 LGLLVLV
+274 LLALLVLV
-281 ESKVAQPIIPLKIIS
+281 ESKVEQPIIPLKIIS

-305 ASVAVGVGMFG
+305 ASVAVGVAMFG

-324 FQVARG
+324 FQVAGG

-344 AGNLIGSVASGML
+344 AGNLIGSVVSGQL

-369 AGAILLIGGLGLAGT
+369 GGSILLIAGLGLAGT
-384 MDHTTDLWMTGIY
+384 VDHTTELWLTGVY
-397 TAILGVGLGLL
+397 TSILGLGLGMV
-408 MQNLVLAVQNTVQAK
+408 MQNLVLAVQNTVKAA

-446 LGAVLGNRV
+446 LGAVLGTRV
-455 KELVVEGLASAGI
+455 TQLANEGLAAANIPVQGD
-468 QVPAGSAGASMDLK
+468 GAGASMDLV
-482 DMPAPI
+482 DLPAPV
-488 RDIMRA
+488 REIMRA
-494 AYGDAIAE
+494 AYGDATAQI
-502 VFLISAVVGLVA
+502 FLISAMIGVVA
-514 LVAILFIKERPL
+514 LVAVLFIKEKPL
-526 RRTVDV
+526 RRTVDI
-532 RPEPAELAGDA
+532 RPETEGTS
-543 PDAGMAAMAG
+543 AAA
-553 ATAPALGN
+553 APAVKEPAME
-561 TGYTR
+561 R
-566 TTGNDAAEAAP
+566 TTPA
-577 LRRNRHRG
+577 
-585 PGPGIHRGAQPG
+585 PGPGADVDDLDREFVEVLRRQRSSESGA
-597 ARRIPLPGCRPP
+597 
-609 ADPDLGGRGPARGR
+609 GRGQE
-623 RRRTCAAPDPAAA
+623 AASLEVVPLILQTQQLLAEQQLQLSEAMSAVHRQAAVQQEIAAEQAKAASMLKAVAKELGKERKLQKAAA
-636 RGAAAAAGGRAARR
+636 HYLAAGGKQ
-650 ARAGRRAACDRR
+650 
-662 RTGPGCRGAHGPAPA
+662 PGTA
-677 ARQAAQ
+677 
-683 DAARG
+683 
-688 CRLHRHPRP
+688 
-697 APDRVAPAHS
+697 
-707 TGPQRLR
+707 
-714 GRPEGRLR
+714 
-722 GLRAAR
+722 
-728 RLRGRPQRPPPKYTV
+728 TV
-743 WMIFSSRVPPGRGIS
+743 S

>member
-1 MASHAAAT
+1 MAETAEM
-9 GPSPAPS
+9 PPAP
-16 DVPQGASR
+16 PA
-24 ASQTAAEPVAMTH
+24 AMTH

-50 FFTAILS
+50 FFTAIIS

-101 DLFNKKVLVQL
+101 DLFNKKFLVQL

-149 LAQAIIGSM
+149 LAMAIMGSM

-163 RGKYSGYMGG
+163 RGRYSGYMGA

-201 VCVPLAVVALILLQ
+201 VCVPLAVIALILLQ
-215 VTLKIQH
+215 LTLKLPH
-222 VKRPAKIDWL
+222 VRRPAKIDWL

-256 YDWWSWQTVAMVG
+256 YDWWSWQSVAMVG

-274 LGLLVLV
+274 LALLVFV
-281 ESKVAQPIIPLKIIS
+281 ESRVAQPIIPLKLIS
-296 ERTTALAIL
+296 ERTTAMAIL

-330 ATPTEAGLLTLPMI
+330 ASPTEAGLLTLPMI
-344 AGNLIGSVASGML
+344 AGNLIGSVVSGLL

-369 AGAILLIGGLGLAGT
+369 AGSILLIGGLGLAGT
-384 MDHTTDLWMTGIY
+384 IDHTTDLWITGLY
-397 TAILGVGLGLL
+397 TAILGLGLGLL
-408 MQNLVLAVQNTVQAK
+408 MQNLVLVVQNTVRAG

-455 KELVVEGLASAGI
+455 KDLAAEGLAAAGI
-468 QVPAGSAGASMDLK
+468 PMTGGSAGASMDLR
-482 DMPAPI
+482 DMPAPV
-488 RDIMRA
+488 REIMRA
-494 AYGDAIAE
+494 AYGDATAQI
-502 VFLISAVVGLVA
+502 FMISAVIGIVA
-514 LVAILFIKERPL
+514 LVAVLFIKEQPL
-526 RRTVDV
+526 RRTVDIQ
-532 RPEPAELAGDA
+532 PAKTGNNDAGDPATVSTVSA
-543 PDAGMAAMAG
+543 PATAG
-553 ATAPALGN
+553 APTAVGYSAGPGAATGIVDLDREFVEVLG
-561 TGYTR
+561 R
-566 TTGNDAAEAAP
+566 QRES
-577 LRRNRHRG
+577 RHR
-585 PGPGIHRGAQPG
+585 
-597 ARRIPLPGCRPP
+597 
-609 ADPDLGGRGPARGR
+609 
-623 RRRTCAAPDPAAA
+623 
-636 RGAAAAAGGRAARR
+636 
-650 ARAGRRAACDRR
+650 
-662 RTGPGCRGAHGPAPA
+662 
-677 ARQAAQ
+677 
-683 DAARG
+683 
-688 CRLHRHPRP
+688 
-697 APDRVAPAHS
+697 
-707 TGPQRLR
+707 
-714 GRPEGRLR
+714 
-722 GLRAAR
+722 
-728 RLRGRPQRPPPKYTV
+728 
-743 WMIFSSRVPPGRGIS
+743 SR

>member
-1 MASHAAAT
+1 
-9 GPSPAPS
+9 
-16 DVPQGASR
+16 
-24 ASQTAAEPVAMTH
+24 MTH

-91 ATTPIWGKLA
+91 ATTPVWGKLA
-101 DLFNKKVLVQL
+101 DLFDKKVLVQL

-125 LSETIPLLL
+125 LSQTIPLLL
-134 TARVIQGIAMGGLTA
+134 TARVVQGIAMGGLTA

-163 RGKYSGYMGG
+163 RGKYSGYMGA

-215 VTLKIQH
+215 ITLKIQH

-232 GSILLTSGV
+232 GSILLTTGV

-256 YDWWSWQTVAMVG
+256 YDWWSWQSALMVG

-274 LGLLVLV
+274 LALLLVV
-281 ESKVAQPIIPLKIIS
+281 ESKVEQPIIPLKIIS
-296 ERTTALAIL
+296 ERTTALAIW
-305 ASVAVGVGMFG
+305 ASVAVGVAMFG

-344 AGNLIGSVASGML
+344 AGNLIGSVVSGQM

-369 AGAILLIGGLGLAGT
+369 AGSVLLIGGLGLAGT
-384 MDHTTDLWMTGIY
+384 MDHTTELWQSGVF
-397 TAILGVGLGLL
+397 TAILGLGLGML
-408 MQNLVLAVQNTVQAK
+408 MQNLVLAVQNTVSAS

-446 LGAVLGNRV
+446 LGAIMSNRV
-455 KELVVEGLASAGI
+455 KELAIQGLADAGI
-468 QVPAGSAGASMDLK
+468 KAGSGSSGASLDLA

-494 AYGDAIAE
+494 AYGDATAE
-502 VFLISAVVGLVA
+502 IFLIAGAIAVVA
-514 LVAILFIKERPL
+514 LIAVLLIKEQPL
-526 RRTVDV
+526 RRTVDI
-532 RPEPAELAGDA
+532 RPQAAADAEPDAELGSGRPASEYSDDDLEREFAEVLTRQLAGDA
-543 PDAGMAAMAG
+543 KS
-553 ATAPALGN
+553 PAYPG
-561 TGYTR
+561 R
-566 TTGNDAAEAAP
+566 QPAAEP
-577 LRRNRHRG
+577 VLPMNEPPVR
-585 PGPGIHRGAQPG
+585 
-597 ARRIPLPGCRPP
+597 ARTMLAEMHNKP
-609 ADPDLGGRGPARGR
+609 ADLVPLIQETQGLLAEQQLQL
-623 RRRTCAAPDPAAA
+623 AAA
-636 RGAAAAAGGRAARR
+636 LNAV
-650 ARAGRRAACDRR
+650 
-662 RTGPGCRGAHGPAPA
+662 
-677 ARQAAQ
+677 ARQAEQQRIIAQ
-683 DAARG
+683 EQARVG
-688 CRLHRHPRP
+688 AELT
-697 APDRVAPAHS
+697 ALS
-707 TGPQRLR
+707 
-714 GRPEGRLR
+714 
-722 GLRAAR
+722 R
-728 RLRGRPQRPPPKYTV
+728 RLAKERKLQSAAAHYIASHGKHRGE
-743 WMIFSSRVPPGRGIS
+743 